1 MCPVLCSR
9 RRSQHAR
16 TPLILSCLFLVYSS
30 LSPASR
36 AVDRPVR
43 LRAFPQDPR
52 RLRSL
57 DQLHVLRG
65 YGGELRRPKLSR
77 FHHDRRS
84 GGLASHWFLHL
95 AEHGGLLQRGSCPSL
110 LFSCSQTATWSDASW
125 TAMAWWKP
133 LTHTTWM
140 LVSTT

>member
-1 MCPVLCSR
+1 MKTATILCALFCAVAPVPS
-9 RRSQHAR
+9 
-16 TPLILSCLFLVYSS
+16 TPVRQLPFPCLFFYLS
-30 LSPASR
+30 LSPALR

-95 AEHGGLLQRGSCPSL
+95 AEHGGLLQLWPAPESL
-110 LFSCSQTATWSDASW
+110 VPCSKTATWSDASW
-125 TAMAWWKP
+125 TAMVWWKP
-133 LTHTTWM
+133 LTHTTR
-140 LVSTT
+140 